1 MKKASTAGLLVL
13 LALGAAVPAEAQT
26 AGEILER
33 MIDAQ
38 GGRKV
43 LGSLRDSILT
53 GTVEMVSMGMNGG
66 ITITQKEPN
75 KMRMDIEVMGTVI
88 SQAFDGEKAWFT
100 NPQTGSAEE
109 MTGRQAEDFKNQALG
124 SEAFLNPE
132 KYGLRFA
139 LKGREK
145 VGSKEY
151 FLLELSFTNGPTS
164 TLYVDAATY
173 LTYKAKGTTTDL
185 AGNEVE
191 AETLTE
197 DYRKVGG
204 IMVAHKLTVFQNG
217 AEFVRMTFAGVV
229 FNKGVDDDAFR
240 MPR

>member
-124 SEAFLNPE
+124 S
-132 KYGLRFA
+132 
-139 LKGREK
+139 
-145 VGSKEY
+145 
-151 FLLELSFTNGPTS
+151 
-164 TLYVDAATY
+164 
-173 LTYKAKGTTTDL
+173 
-185 AGNEVE
+185 
-191 AETLTE
+191 
-197 DYRKVGG
+197 
-204 IMVAHKLTVFQNG
+204 
-217 AEFVRMTFAGVV
+217 
-229 FNKGVDDDAFR
+229 
-240 MPR
+240 